1 MEKLLFD
8 TFEGLS
14 LTDRQK
20 KIFSSVFVKRVILS
34 KKSKT
39 VTIYIESDH
48 IIAFREIG
56 LLEYTLNQNMEKT
69 GFHAVIKEHFRLSEQ
84 YTPKNFWKEY
94 QDSAFLLLKEKDI
107 LLFNMVYQGRADVEG
122 NTFRLVCE
130 DDALFRARNDRFIE
144 AIQEIF
150 RDKADF
156 LVEASI
162 EYSLPAQDRQPEGY
176 EVFRRNSQ
184 GYYSSTYVKD
194 YYKEKAE
201 ASAGHGQ
208 ASGDWAEYAGQMPP
222 DDALYYR
229 EDMPSEAVTGYEI
242 PPDGAGT
249 GLGASPDGAAM
260 EFKLPSDGAMMGFE
274 VPKETKQ
281 KEKKAEKKSVPEK
294 KTVKK
299 DFSGKRDFAG
309 RGSYGKGKTKW
320 GSGPVD
326 EDCFYGRN
334 CDGEIT
340 KIADIQGEIR
350 EVVIEGMV
358 VSIEEREIRNEKV
371 IFMFSIS
378 DFTDSIMAKIFLEK
392 EELDLMHEN
401 IKKGKFLKLKGNPAY
416 DTYSREITI
425 ASVKGIKPG
434 TDTREKRM
442 DLYEGRK
449 RVELHAH
456 TQMSEMDSV
465 VPVRDFVKLAKSW
478 GHKAVAITDHGVV
491 QAFPDAAHEVSPDED
506 FKMIYG
512 MEAYLVDDLI
522 ETVKHDK
529 GQDFHGSFVVFD
541 LETTGIGPKSNQIIE
556 IGAVKIEDGV
566 LGETFSTFVNP
577 QRPIPYPVQKLT
589 GIDDSMVSDARTIEE
604 VLPEFINFCEGC
616 VMVAHNA
623 GFDMGFIEQKAE
635 EQGIGTDYTVID
647 TVAVARALL
656 PDLKRY
662 KLDTV
667 AKRLGVSLE
676 NHHRAVDDATA
687 TAEIFVKMIERL
699 REKGID
705 NLTSLN
711 EFSVPGEETVRKMP
725 SYHAVILAK
734 NETGRVNLYR
744 LVSESHLKY
753 FNRRPKLPKSL
764 YLKWKEGLMIGSAC
778 EAGELYRALL
788 EEKPEEEIDRLVK
801 FYDYLEIQP
810 LGNNAFMVR
819 DEEKYPQIQDDNDL
833 MEINRRIVELGEIY
847 GKPVAAT
854 CDVHFI
860 NPEDEVYRRIIMAG
874 KGFADAD
881 KQAPLY
887 FRTTEEMLA
896 EFQYLGPKKAEEV
909 VIANTNLIADMIE
922 KIEPCSPRKCPPEIE
937 NSDKDLR
944 NICYNRAHEIY
955 GPELPPVVTERLER
969 ELNSIISNG
978 YAVMYII
985 AQKLVWKS
993 NEDGYLVGS
1002 RGSVGSSFAATMSG
1016 ITEINPLPAHYY
1028 CKKCHYYE
1036 FDSEELKAHSG
1047 NSACDLPDKI
1057 CPQCG
1062 EMLEKE
1068 GHDIPFETFLGFKGN
1083 KEPDIDLNFSSEYQS
1098 NAHDYTEVIF
1108 GAGQTFRAGTV
1119 GTLAEKT
1126 AYGYVKRYCEE
1137 KNITKR
1143 SAEIERIA
1151 HGCEGVRRSTG
1162 QHPGGIVVLPVGEE
1176 IYTFTPVQHPAND
1189 MSTRIITTHFDYHK
1203 IDANLLKLD
1212 ILGHQDPTMIRML
1225 EDLTDV
1231 DAGKIRMDDKK
1242 VLSLFASTEALGI
1255 TPEDIRGCTLGC
1267 LGLPEFGTPFV
1278 IGMLLDAKPKNF
1290 SDLVRISGLSHGTDV
1305 WLNNAQYF
1313 ITEGYCTLS
1322 SAICTRDDIM
1332 TYLIHMGVENERS
1345 FKIMESVR
1353 KGKGVDESM
1362 EADMKA
1368 CNVPDWYIESCRRI
1382 KYMFPKAHAAAYV
1395 MMALRVAYFKVYY
1408 PLAYYAAYFSIR
1420 ATSFN
1425 YELMCMGRERLE
1437 YYMNDYQNR
1446 KNELSDKEK
1455 NTLEDMK
1462 IVQEMYA
1469 RGFEFVKIDIY
1480 RSKANRFQIVDGKL
1494 MPSFATIDG
1503 LGDKAAEM
1511 IEDEAGR
1518 GAFLSREDFK
1528 NRCKVSAGTVDTM
1541 ARLGL
1546 MGDLPHTNQISLL
1559 DFMEM

>member
-1 MEKLLFD
+1 MEKLLLD
-8 TFEGLS
+8 TFDGLS

-20 KIFSSVFVKRVILS
+20 KLFSDVYVNRVVLS
-34 KKSKT
+34 KRKKT
-39 VTIYIESDH
+39 ITIYMESKY

-56 LLEYTLNQNMEKT
+56 LLSYALNQQMGKT
-69 GFHAVIKEHFRLSEQ
+69 GFSVLVCEHFSLSEQ
-84 YTPKNFWKEY
+84 YTPKAFWEEY
-94 QDSAFLLLKEKDI
+94 KDSILLILKETNV
-107 LLFNMVYQGRADVEG
+107 LLFNMIYKGNVKIEG
-122 NTFRLVCE
+122 ISFHLACE
-130 DDALFRARNDRFIE
+130 NDALFQTREQQFIE
-144 AIQEIF
+144 MVQSIFQE
-150 RDKADF
+150 KAGL
-156 LVEASI
+156 LVEVSVDF
-162 EYSLPAQDRQPEGY
+162 SLPVQLGESREQ
-176 EVFRRNSQ
+176 EVYHRN
-184 GYYSSTYVKD
+184 VKSVD
-194 YYKEKAE
+194 FSKKTER
-201 ASAGHGQ
+201 S
-208 ASGDWAEYAGQMPP
+208 
-222 DDALYYR
+222 
-229 EDMPSEAVTGYEI
+229 V
-242 PPDGAGT
+242 
-249 GLGASPDGAAM
+249 
-260 EFKLPSDGAMMGFE
+260 LPKKKTS
-274 VPKETKQ
+274 KETVTSSAQ
-281 KEKKAEKKSVPEK
+281 KAAEQAASFSDSAPVQKVTETP
-294 KTVKK
+294 
-299 DFSGKRDFAG
+299 FSGKGQNHFERK
-309 RGSYGKGKTKW
+309 SYGKGKSKW
-320 GSGPVD
+320 GAGPVD
-326 EDCFYGRN
+326 EECFYGRN
-334 CDGEIT
+334 CEGEVV

-350 EVVIEGMV
+350 EAVIEGMV
-358 VSIEEREIRNEKV
+358 IGVEEREIRSGKV
-371 IFMFSIS
+371 IYMFSIS
-378 DFTDSIMAKIFLEK
+378 DFTDSIMAKVFLEQ
-392 EELDLMHEN
+392 EELELMRGN
-401 IKKGKFLKLKGNPAY
+401 VKKGKFIKLKGNPMY

-425 ASVKGIKPG
+425 GSVRGMKPG
-434 TDTREKRM
+434 VDTRVKRM
-442 DLYEGRK
+442 DTYTGMK

-465 VPVRDFVKLAKSW
+465 VPVRDFVKTAKSW

-491 QAFPDAAHEVSPDED
+491 QAFPDAAHEVSPEED

-512 MEAYLVDDLI
+512 MEAYLVDDLV
-522 ETVKHDK
+522 EAVKNDK
-529 GQDFHGSFVVFD
+529 GQKLTGNYVVFD
-541 LETTGIGPKSNQIIE
+541 LETTGIGAKSNQIIE
-556 IGAVKIEDGV
+556 IGAVKVEEGKI
-566 LGETFSTFVNP
+566 GETFSTFVNP
-577 QRPIPYPVQKLT
+577 LRPIPYPIQQLT
-589 GIDDSMVSDARTIEE
+589 GIDDSMVSNARTIQE
-604 VLPEFINFCEGC
+604 VLPEFIQFCEGC

-623 GFDMGFIEQKAE
+623 SFDIGFIEQKAK
-635 EQGIGTDYTVID
+635 EQGILVDYTVID
-647 TVAVARALL
+647 TVSVARALL

-687 TAEIFVKMIERL
+687 TAEIFVRMLDRL
-699 REKGID
+699 SEKDIAT
-705 NLTSLN
+705 LAELN
-711 EFSVPGEETVRKMP
+711 EFCIPDKEAIRKMP
-725 SYHAVILAK
+725 SYHAVMLAK

-744 LVSESHLKY
+744 LVSEAHLNY
-753 FNRRPKLPKSL
+753 FNRRPRIPKSL
-764 YLKWKEGLMIGSAC
+764 YLKWKEGILLGSAC
-778 EAGELYRALL
+778 EAGELYRALV

-810 LGNNAFMVR
+810 IGNNEFMIR
-819 DEEKYPQIQDDNDL
+819 DTDRYPQIQDENDL
-833 MEINRRIVELGEIY
+833 MELNRKVVELGEIY
-847 GKPVAAT
+847 GKLVVAT
-854 CDVHFI
+854 CDVHFM
-860 NPEDEVYRRIIMAG
+860 NAEDEVYRRIIMAG

-896 EFQYLGPKKAEEV
+896 EFQYLGSKKAEEI
-909 VIANTNLIADMIE
+909 VITNTNLIADMID

-937 NSDKDLR
+937 NSDQDLR
-944 NICYNRAHEIY
+944 DICYNRAHEIY
-955 GPELPPVVTERLER
+955 GPKLPPIVEERLER

-1028 CKKCHYYE
+1028 CKKCHYYD

-1047 NSACDLPDKI
+1047 NSACDLPDKV
-1057 CPQCG
+1057 CPNCG

-1098 NAHDYTEVIF
+1098 NAHDYTEIIF

-1126 AYGYVKRYCEE
+1126 AYGYVKKYCEE
-1137 KNITKR
+1137 REITKR

-1162 QHPGGIVVLPVGEE
+1162 QHPGGIVVLPMGEE

-1189 MSTRIITTHFDYHK
+1189 MNTKIITTHFDYHK

-1231 DAGKIRMDDKK
+1231 DAGKIRMDDKG

-1255 TPEDIRGCTLGC
+1255 TPEDIGGCTLGC

-1305 WLNNAQYF
+1305 WLNNAQYY

-1353 KGKGVDESM
+1353 KGKGLDDSM
-1362 EADMKA
+1362 KEDMRA
-1368 CNVPDWYIESCRRI
+1368 CDVPEWYLESCEKI

-1408 PLAYYAAYFSIR
+1408 PLAYYAAFFSIR
-1420 ATSFN
+1420 ATSFD
-1425 YELMCMGRERLE
+1425 YELMCMGKDRLE
-1437 YYMNDYQNR
+1437 YYINDYQKR

-1469 RGFEFVKIDIY
+1469 RGFGFVKIDIY

-1511 IEDEAGR
+1511 IEDEAGK

-1528 NRCKVSAGTVDTM
+1528 NRCKVSASTVDTM

-1546 MGDLPHTNQISLL
+1546 MRDLPHTNQISLM
-1559 DFMEM
+1559 DFMEIM